1 MLTVNDDVSSVSSD
15 LFAGRFLCS
24 GCGGRL
30 RPWGW
35 ARQRR
40 IRHGIGT
47 DRLIVA
53 ERPRRGRCADCGATH
68 VLLSINLAARRAD
81 AAAVIAAAIEA
92 KWAEGVGHR
101 VIAARLD
108 RPVST
113 VGGWLRAFASSATA
127 ITQVVSSLVGRDAP
141 DAAALWPATA
151 ATAAGQAVSALMAY
165 ARVLAVRFG
174 VVMVPWHAAGL
185 AIVGPWFFSAS
196 WWAATSQHQLALGPQ
211 SPVPRWWS
219 RRQLM

>member
-101 VIAARLD
+101 VIASRLD

-113 VGGWLRAFASSATA
+113 VRGWLRAFASSATA
-127 ITQVVSSLVGRDAP
+127 ITHVVTALVGRDAP

-151 ATAAGQAVSALMAY
+151 ATAAGQAVSVLMAY
-165 ARVLAVRFG
+165 GRVLASRFG
-174 VVMVPWHAAGL
+174 IVMVPWHGAGL
-185 AIVGPWFFSAS
+185 ATVGPWLFSAV
-196 WWAATSQHQLALGPQ
+196 WWAGESQHQLALGPQ
-211 SPVPRWWS
+211 GPVPRWWS
-219 RRQLM
+219 GAS

>member
-1 MLTVNDDVSSVSSD
+1 MLTVNDDVSSVHAD
-15 LFAGRFLCS
+15 LLGGRLFCP

-40 IRHGIGT
+40 IRHGIGA

-53 ERPRRGRCADCGATH
+53 EHPRRARCTDCGATH
-68 VLLSINLAARRAD
+68 VLLSIDLAARRAD
-81 AAAVIAAAIEA
+81 GAAVIAAAIEA
-92 KWAEGVGHR
+92 KWVEGMGHR
-101 VIAARLD
+101 VIACWLD

-113 VGGWLRAFASSATA
+113 VRGWLRAFASCAAA
-127 ITQVVSSLVGRDAP
+127 ITEVVTALVGRDAP

-165 ARVLAVRFG
+165 GRVLASRFG
-174 VVMVPWHAAGL
+174 IGMVPWHSAGL
-185 AIVGPWFFSAS
+185 AAVGPWFFSAL
-196 WWAATSQHQLALGPQ
+196 WWARASQHQLALGPQ
-211 SPVPRWWS
+211 GPVPRWWS
-219 RRQLM
+219 GAS